1 MIATHDAAMAMMQAV
16 PHRDGGIHRQES
28 GLTNG
33 AKLMKLFAEQ
43 VEVYQKLK
51 GQGTQQ
57 RVTVEHVHIHE
68 GGQAMVG
75 NFEQPIGGGGGVTR
89 RNERNTLRNPEWL
102 AQERKSTRSAK
113 SIPAMRRADSGWSVM
128 PFSCNAQW
136 RCRIHGGLSTGAR
149 TEDGKQRIRRAVTT
163 HGLRT
168 KESLRQRGMV
178 RRLLSEWAHLQKLL
192 Q

>member
-1 MIATHDAAMAMMQAV
+1 MAPQKPEPSHPEVVQLDDNCRLKNRCQTAEKLLLDIPESFGIRNLDVAQYLYGQTFSALATVGRSDPADIEELDKVALSVRLLVEMKPEGVLEAMLCNQMIATHDAAMAMMQAV

-75 NFEQPIGGGGGVTR
+75 NFEQPIGGRGRG
-89 RNERNTLRNPEWL
+89 
-102 AQERKSTRSAK
+102 
-113 SIPAMRRADSGWSVM
+113 D
-128 PFSCNAQW
+128 
-136 RCRIHGGLSTGAR
+136 
-149 TEDGKQRIRRAVTT
+149 
-163 HGLRT
+163 
-168 KESLRQRGMV
+168 KE
-178 RRLLSEWAHLQKLL
+178 K
-192 Q
+192 

>member
-1 MIATHDAAMAMMQAV
+1 M
-16 PHRDGGIHRQES
+16 
-28 GLTNG
+28 LNG
-33 AKLMKLFAEQ
+33 
-43 VEVYQKLK
+43 
-51 GQGTQQ
+51 
-57 RVTVEHVHIHE
+57 
-68 GGQAMVG
+68 
-75 NFEQPIGGGGGVTR
+75 
-89 RNERNTLRNPEWL
+89 
-102 AQERKSTRSAK
+102 
-113 SIPAMRRADSGWSVM
+113 
-128 PFSCNAQW
+128 